1 MSTTQD
7 SNEGTAAG
15 SQQFTPPEAQ
25 DGLAPLPSSS
35 NGAPPSGPTPDQPR
49 FNWLAYSL
57 TSKLL
62 KEYLVIGITVWVVY
76 KLVSILANF
85 MTGLSD
91 LFKQAVYFKSAP
103 VLMVK
108 TMDWHILVL
117 GGTLI
122 ISITTILMVML
133 RSVLASNAVSPEE
146 KKQHS
151 AWEDMPLA
159 SFVSWVVDQIKSRF
173 K

>member
-1 MSTTQD
+1 LSTAP
-7 SNEGTAAG
+7 NEHEDT
-15 SQQFTPPEAQ
+15 SFQQFARPETPE
-25 DGLAPLPSSS
+25 GLAPLPTGTSQVSDM
-35 NGAPPSGPTPDQPR
+35 APDTKR
-49 FNWLAYSL
+49 FNWLAYSF

-62 KEYLVIGITVWVVY
+62 KEYAVIGVAVWVVY
-76 KLVSILANF
+76 MLVTTLVAF
-85 MTGLSD
+85 MKGLTE
-91 LFKQAVYFKSAP
+91 LFTQAVYFKSAP

-108 TMDWHILVL
+108 TIDWHILLL

-133 RSVLASNAVSPEE
+133 RSVLASNAVSAEE

-151 AWEDMPLA
+151 SWEDMPLA
-159 SFVSWVVDQIKSRF
+159 SFASWIVEQIKSRF

>member
-1 MSTTQD
+1 MSTIT
-7 SNEGTAAG
+7 NENETITPK
-15 SQQFTPPEAQ
+15 QFEPPETTE
-25 DGLAPLPSSS
+25 GLDPLPT
-35 NGAPPSGPTPDQPR
+35 ATPVMPGTVPDAKR
-49 FNWLAYSL
+49 FNWLAYSF

-62 KEYLVIGITVWVVY
+62 KEYAVIGIAGWVVW
-76 KLVSILANF
+76 KLVTTLVTF
-85 MTGLSD
+85 MTGLTE
-91 LFKQAVYFKSAP
+91 LFTQAVYFKSAP

-108 TMDWHILVL
+108 TIDWHILVL

-133 RSVLASNAVSPEE
+133 RSVLAAHTTSAEE

-151 AWEDMPLA
+151 TWEDMPLA
-159 SFVSWVVDQIKSRF
+159 SFASWLADQIKSRF

>member
-1 MSTTQD
+1 LSIAP
-7 SNEGTAAG
+7 NENE
-15 SQQFTPPEAQ
+15 SSSFQQFTTPEAPE
-25 DGLAPLPSSS
+25 GLAPLPIATSEVREMVSD
-35 NGAPPSGPTPDQPR
+35 TKK
-49 FNWLAYSL
+49 FNWLAYSF

-62 KEYLVIGITVWVVY
+62 KEYAVIGAAVWVVY
-76 KLVSILANF
+76 MLVTTLVTF
-85 MTGLSD
+85 MKGLTE
-91 LFKQAVYFKSAP
+91 LFTQAVYLKSAP

-108 TMDWHILVL
+108 TIDWHILLL

-133 RSVLASNAVSPEE
+133 RSVLTSNAVSPEE

-151 AWEDMPLA
+151 SWDDMPLA
-159 SFVSWVVDQIKSRF
+159 NFASWVVDQIKSRF

>member
-1 MSTTQD
+1 MSIAP
-7 SNEGTAAG
+7 NENEST
-15 SQQFTPPEAQ
+15 SVQQFTTPETPE
-25 DGLAPLPSSS
+25 GLAPLPKATSEVREVASD
-35 NGAPPSGPTPDQPR
+35 AKR
-49 FNWLAYSL
+49 FNWLAYSF

-62 KEYLVIGITVWVVY
+62 KEYAVIGVAVWVVY
-76 KLVSILANF
+76 MLVTTLVTF
-85 MTGLSD
+85 MKGLTE
-91 LFKQAVYFKSAP
+91 LFTQAVYFKSAP

-108 TMDWHILVL
+108 TIDWHILLL

-146 KKQHS
+146 KKQHNS
-151 AWEDMPLA
+151 WDDMPLA
-159 SFVSWVVDQIKSRF
+159 NFASWVVDQIKSRF